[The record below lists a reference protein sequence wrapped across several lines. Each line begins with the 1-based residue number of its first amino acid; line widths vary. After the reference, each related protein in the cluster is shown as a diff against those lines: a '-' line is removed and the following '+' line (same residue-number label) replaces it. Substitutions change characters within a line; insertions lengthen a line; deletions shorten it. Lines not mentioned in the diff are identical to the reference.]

1 MESAFHAYY
10 RNVRFYDCAP
20 SRLADKEPERER
32 ERERGEVPPSLGILI
47 SVAAAKDSG
56 NKLDAC

>member
-20 SRLADKEPERER
+20 SRLADKEPEREG
-32 ERERGEVPPSLGILI
+32 ERGEVPPSLGILI

>member
-20 SRLADKEPERER
+20 SRLADKEPEREG
-32 ERERGEVPPSLGILI
+32 ERGGAPSLGILI